1 MFDPITLGIMAVS
14 TGLQMKGQ
22 LDAGKSSEEQSK
34 LNAFRMETETKLGKV
49 QASQEAM
56 ARREEYDIAS
66 KSNYAQFAASGR
78 DIGSDMSVKAFMD
91 KQKETLGEDIR
102 RGDVQAQLERNRGAE
117 AAGAERASGRNAR
130 RASLINAA
138 STAIGGGLDM
148 YRTK

>member
-1 MFDPITLGIMAVS
+1 
-14 TGLQMKGQ
+14 
-22 LDAGKSSEEQSK
+22 
-34 LNAFRMETETKLGKV
+34 METETKLGKV

-102 RGDVQAQLERNRGAE
+102 RGAVQAQLERNRGDE
-117 AAGAERASGRNAR
+117 AASAERASGRNAR
-130 RASLINAA
+130 RTSLINAA
-138 STAIGGGLDM
+138 STAIGGGLDI
-148 YRTK
+148 YKAR